1 LRGYLNE
8 GGLYAERIGAHLP
21 GFPDTTW
28 TSANPTTHGVAG
40 AGINFYRTTFDL
52 VKIQLP
58 VARNITDNR
67 YRTFLMG
74 LICQSDYP
82 SLRVIYPPTSGSKYI
97 SMVGKLENT
106 STTLGRCTLVQTATK
121 LLISSRPQTLYVLP
135 AGILRRRSANTLGL
149 SLWSLDG
156 SGARLAGLQ
165 LVSDGI
171 FSTSIQFDDYDA
183 FDYPDQERLRPAPV
197 DVLPM

>member
-1 LRGYLNE
+1 MN
-8 GGLYAERIGAHLP
+8 
-21 GFPDTTW
+21 
-28 TSANPTTHGVAG
+28 GVAG

-52 VKIQLP
+52 VKTQLP
-58 VARNITDNR
+58 VTRNIIDNT

-74 LICQSDYP
+74 LICQYDYQ
-82 SLRVIYPPTSGSKYI
+82 SLQVIYPPTSGSKYT

-106 STTLGRCTLVQTATK
+106 STTLGRYTHPQTTTK
-121 LLISSRPQTLYVLP
+121 LLTILSRPQTLYVLP

-156 SGARLAGLQ
+156 SGAKLAGLQ

-171 FSTSIQFDDYDA
+171 FSTSVQFDDYIA
-183 FDYPDQERLRPAPV
+183 FDYPEQERLRPAPV
-197 DVLPM
+197 DVPPM